1 MAIQNRNTTLPGI
14 WASTAQTT
22 IPTPPVA
29 GVTYRDTTLNSTAID
44 KAWPFKTI
52 VDSSDF
58 NQHAFLQ
65 DTLIKEAEQY
75 GVMRWNNTTAYK
87 KGGFCLAQDEKVYQA
102 KRDNQ
107 GKDPTSNPD
116 DWKIPFAI
124 DADIVHKTGDET
136 INGRKTFNGSGIGI
150 IKSGSAIDIQNKAVD
165 LSVTDG
171 SVSGTTEI
179 HFIDKNG
186 IVQGIVEHQ
195 NRTNG
200 DTVMIMAVRN
210 HANTYWKS
218 IDLGFTENDNF
229 FTNVHTPP
237 SSSNNT
243 NIATTS
249 WVRTSTAGIP
259 NYAAGVA
266 ITATGTYTTPSKGVL
281 IGTPINNNSAEALK
295 ISIDNKTFYFCP
307 GNSGED
313 NNHMSQCYL
322 PMNKGQSYK
331 VIELNGNVQLYFFPF
346 L

>member
-75 GVMRWNNTTAYK
+75 GVMRWNNTTTYK
-87 KGGFCLAQDEKVYQA
+87 KGGLCLARDEKVYQA

-124 DADIVHKTGDET
+124 DDVVVHKTGNET
-136 INGRKTFNGSGIGI
+136 ISGYKTFTNGFGIFKGTGGFQNL
-150 IKSGSAIDIQNKAVD
+150 KNTVADITQKTTI
-165 LSVTDG
+165 TDN
-171 SVSGTTEI
+171 TTEI
-179 HFIDKNG
+179 RMIDKNDK
-186 IVQGIVEHQ
+186 IMAIFEHQ
-195 NRTNG
+195 QDDNGELRT
-200 DTVMIMAVRN
+200 VMAVRN
-210 HANTYWKS
+210 HANNAWGD
-218 IDLGFTENDNF
+218 IVVGFDSNDNF
-229 FTNVHTPP
+229 FTNVPTPH
-237 SSSNNT
+237 SSSNSN

-281 IGTPINNNSAEALK
+281 IGTPINNNSAEKLR
-295 ISIDNKTFYFCP
+295 ISIGNKTFYFSP

-322 PMNKGQSYK
+322 PMNKGQSYN
-331 VIELNGNVQLYFFPF
+331 VIELNKNVQLYFFPF

>member
-75 GVMRWNNTTAYK
+75 GVMRWNNTTTYK
-87 KGGFCLAQDEKVYQA
+87 KGGLCLAQDEKIYRA
-102 KRDNQ
+102 IRDNQ

-136 INGRKTFNGSGIGI
+136 INGRKTIDTGKSESLN
-150 IKSGSAIDIQNKAVD
+150 IKSFNIDQDVNPEDNQYSSYINFFDVNNKLMGRIFA
-165 LSVTDG
+165 SKETDG
-171 SVSGTTEI
+171 R
-179 HFIDKNG
+179 
-186 IVQGIVEHQ
+186 QGISIQAFYNKRNV
-195 NRTNG
+195 
-200 DTVMIMAVRN
+200 TVGVRV
-210 HANTYWKS
+210 
-218 IDLGFTENDNF
+218 DENDAY
-229 FTNVHTPP
+229 TYVSTPP
-237 SSSNNT
+237 SDDNSTRIANT
-243 NIATTS
+243 A

-266 ITATGTYTTPSKGVL
+266 ITATGTHTTPSKGVL
-281 IGTPINNNSAEALK
+281 IGTPINNNSVEQLK
-295 ISIDNKTFYFCP
+295 ISIDNKTFYFSP

-331 VIELNGNVQLYFFPF
+331 VIELNKNVQLYFFPF